1 MMGIKKLTVLQD
13 YPKTLSIPRG
23 SIIRIYETDQYYLV
37 EFLPN
42 NDDKPRIVCPP
53 NTNVHFDEND
63 IPPEKQHWIKII
75 NEEDKPV
82 EITIEFY
89 LPGNPY
95 KKP

>member
-1 MMGIKKLTVLQD
+1 MGIKKLTVLQD
-13 YPKTLSIPRG
+13 YPKTLAIPRG
-23 SIIRIYETDQYYLV
+23 NIIRIYETHQYYLV

-42 NDDKPRIVCPP
+42 NDDKPRIICPP
-53 NTNVHFDEND
+53 NTNVHFYEND

-75 NEEDKPV
+75 NEEDKPL

-95 KKP
+95 KKT